1 MSRPVGAEKRAELAR
16 RSTAAGALAA
26 WTASLVLH
34 AAVVVL
40 AVRTGALAEPPI
52 GDGRPSGGAGEVE
65 FEITVRAPRALE
77 PAQPE
82 SAAEG
87 DVSAPVEV
95 AELVRAQ
102 PPQPIDVRAIASALN
117 DAWSR
122 ANAELAARAEVTPS
136 ADPGVGGSLPV
147 LAAPTE
153 APAEPPELALA
164 PAPPLPAPA
173 ATDVARNAQ
182 VASTGD
188 APAGDARSGA
198 GDSRAASADVTTS
211 ATGSSAGDGSSAA
224 KEPGFGGH
232 AGLALT
238 FGPRPDYPPM
248 SVRLGEEGHA
258 LCALT
263 IRNDGV
269 VERVEVI
276 ASSGHPRLDEAA
288 KKALKRWRFRA
299 PVPGAGAEGLRIQ
312 HRVTFRLE

>member
-1 MSRPVGAEKRAELAR
+1 MSRPGGAERRAELAR

-34 AAVVVL
+34 ASVVVI
-40 AVRTGALAEPPI
+40 AVRIGTLAEPRI
-52 GDGRPSGGAGEVE
+52 GDGRPSGGGGEVE
-65 FEITVRAPRALE
+65 FEITVRAPRAVE
-77 PAQPE
+77 SAQPE

-87 DVSAPVEV
+87 DVSAPIEV
-95 AELVRAQ
+95 AEPVRAP
-102 PPQPIDVRAIASALN
+102 PPQPIDVRAIASALS

-122 ANAELAARAEVTPS
+122 ANAELTARAELTPS

-147 LAAPTE
+147 LTAPTE
-153 APAEPPELALA
+153 APSTPLALA
-164 PAPPLPAPA
+164 EEPPAPA
-173 ATDVARNAQ
+173 PEAVNVAR
-182 VASTGD
+182 TLRD
-188 APAGDARSGA
+188 APARDARSGA
-198 GDSRAASADVTTS
+198 GDSRAAPADVTSS
-211 ATGSSAGDGSSAA
+211 ATGVSAGDGSSAA

-238 FGPRPDYPPM
+238 FGPRPDYPPL

-263 IRNDGV
+263 IRSDGV
-269 VERVEVI
+269 VERVDVI

-288 KKALKRWRFRA
+288 KKALMRWRFRA
-299 PVPGAGAEGLRIQ
+299 PVPGAGADGLRIQ